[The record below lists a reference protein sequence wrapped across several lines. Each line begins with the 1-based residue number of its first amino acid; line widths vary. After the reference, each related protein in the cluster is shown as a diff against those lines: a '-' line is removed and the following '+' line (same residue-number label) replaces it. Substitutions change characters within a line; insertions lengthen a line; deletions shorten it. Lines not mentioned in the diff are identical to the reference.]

1 MFGIRNVL
9 CLVSE
14 ILCAW
19 YQKYLVFGIRNDV
32 ISDIKILVSFDYQK
46 QFFVFGIR
54 NTLCLVS

>member
-14 ILCAW
+14 LLCAW
-19 YQKYLVFGIRNDV
+19 YQKYFVFGIRNDA
-32 ISDIKILVSFDYQK
+32 ISDIKILVSFGYQK